1 MEKTDEQNI
10 AAAEA
15 QTGETWIKPEVT
27 SFAPV
32 KAAEGISYN
41 PLDGLTNMTP

>member
-1 MEKTDEQNI
+1 MSKPDERNM

-15 QTGETWIKPEVT
+15 QTDQTWIKPEVT

-32 KAAEGISYN
+32 KVAEGISYQ
-41 PLDGLTNMTP
+41 PMDGVSNLTP